1 MASTPDTMGNAGP
14 AGVVKLPLKKALSL
28 LSGTHPAPT
37 LALAPAH
44 SLVPS
49 LVPVPVLLPA
59 QDQHPLASPRR
70 GSGIVYRSRDDDS
83 NLFQLAAT
91 IVLPDEIA
99 DDADDNQNIH
109 DIHDAPDNVHDLLD
123 LQGNDDIHDILNID
137 GAHDKHYNHDIEDII
152 HDNNEIHD
160 MQDVPDNHDAQ
171 AATCLVSEGT
181 TLEEGTVLDVQQKV
195 EVKVKEVVEKETE
208 EEVEKGSEQQVEEG
222 AEQKEE
228 KGVEERAAQVVEEGA
243 EKELEQVVEGNEGL
257 QEGCERANASPV
269 SDLAAPIASDK
280 SQSTEGAHSG
290 NTVPVIAANSHDDNT
305 EAVIIADNGDTV
317 PVIAA
322 TDHRGDE
329 QAHGTEDAVCV
340 QSRRDSGIPL
350 PVPRGKT
357 LIKCPSADKPL
368 DSVADAAPDSLIS
381 STQKASGKIDILRST
396 RRTPGS
402 GTASAGEGSR
412 SSTPSSNVTPHN
424 GLASAY
430 SDEDY
435 AEYAQGT
442 PSHLHVFHHFV
453 FCAVLNQIAHTN
465 GCDYSDNLDGLG
477 LGTFFADD
485 NPTSQ
490 SASVRDSGRLCDF
503 SGPLGEKIKE
513 SILEHMAIESMD
525 STVEQVTALEGE
537 EVAPGTPRS
546 SLGSPSAVPKAL
558 SKTCPVVLSSP
569 APQSNPLSVSMP
581 ALCSRTSGLSPPS
594 SPTFSLPPER
604 KRRSVS
610 SAASSSP
617 GGLHTVPLPAK
628 PILPPPTPPS
638 PILSSP
644 FSPSP
649 TPPQP
654 ARSSTKPPS
663 PTPPSLNLSS
673 SVRSSPTPPTPSS
686 LNLPLP
692 ARSLPISSSPTPP
705 SHTPFSPTPSSLD
718 LPSARSSPTP
728 PSPTP
733 PSLNIPSPTPPLAIH
748 SSPVSRSP
756 THPSPTPPSP
766 VRTHVSP
773 SHVPR
778 TPTPLTPT
786 PPLLVLPTPV
796 LPSPT
801 QRTPTPPSPIAHYRQ
816 ESSPSKK
823 ILPTSATSFSIFS
836 ASNGTINGSPKG
848 VAVAVGREVVV
859 ASHTALESTATTLE
873 EVRIDFFVCHIV
885 HQFLSTHCLHKLIHL
900 STSAPLR

>member
-1 MASTPDTMGNAGP
+1 M
-14 AGVVKLPLKKALSL
+14 
-28 LSGTHPAPT
+28 
-37 LALAPAH
+37 
-44 SLVPS
+44 
-49 LVPVPVLLPA
+49 
-59 QDQHPLASPRR
+59 
-70 GSGIVYRSRDDDS
+70 YRSRDDDS

-99 DDADDNQNIH
+99 DDVDDNHDIH
-109 DIHDAPDNVHDLLD
+109 DIHDAPDNVQDLLGI
-123 LQGNDDIHDILNID
+123 QGNDDTHDILHID
-137 GAHDKHYNHDIEDII
+137 GAHDKHDNHDTDDII
-152 HDNNEIHD
+152 HDNDEIHD
-160 MQDVPDNHDAQ
+160 MQDVPDNHDTQ
-171 AATCLVSEGT
+171 AATSLLSEGKA
-181 TLEEGTVLDVQQKV
+181 LEEGIELEVQRKV

-208 EEVEKGSEQQVEEG
+208 EEVEEGSEQQVEKG
-222 AEQKEE
+222 VEQKEE
-228 KGVEERAAQVVEEGA
+228 KGA
-243 EKELEQVVEGNEGL
+243 EKEVEQVAEGNEGL
-257 QEGCERANASPV
+257 QEGRKRANASPI
-269 SDLAAPIASDK
+269 SDLAAPTESDAP
-280 SQSTEGAHSG
+280 QSSEGAHNG

-305 EAVIIADNGDTV
+305 EAVIMVGNGDTE
-317 PVIAA
+317 PVIAVA
-322 TDHRGDE
+322 DHKGDG

-357 LIKCPSADKPL
+357 IIKCPSADMPL
-368 DSVADAAPDSLIS
+368 DSVTDAAPDSMIS
-381 STQKASGKIDILRST
+381 SAQKASGKINILRAT

-402 GTASAGEGSR
+402 GTASASEGSR

-424 GLASAY
+424 GLVSAY

-442 PSHLHVFHHFV
+442 PTHQHVFHHSV
-453 FCAVLNQIAHTN
+453 SCAVLNQIAHTH
-465 GCDYSDNLDGLG
+465 GCQCSDNLDGLG
-477 LGTFFADD
+477 IGTFFADD

-490 SASVRDSGRLCDF
+490 SAFMRDSGRLRDF

-513 SILEHMAIESMD
+513 SILEHMALESMESD
-525 STVEQVTALEGE
+525 VEQVSALKGE
-537 EVAPGTPRS
+537 ETAPGTPRS
-546 SLGSPSAVPKAL
+546 ALGSPSAVPKAL

-604 KRRSVS
+604 KRRSMS

-628 PILPPPTPPS
+628 PVLPPPTPPS

-692 ARSLPISSSPTPP
+692 ARSLLISSSPTPP
-705 SHTPFSPTPSSLD
+705 SHTPSSPTPSSLD
-718 LPSARSSPTP
+718 LPSARSSPIP

-733 PSLNIPSPTPPLAIH
+733 PSLNIPSPTPPLAIR

-756 THPSPTPPSP
+756 TQPSPNPPSP
-766 VRTHVSP
+766 IRTHASP

-778 TPTPLTPT
+778 TPTPLIPT
-786 PPLLVLPTPV
+786 PPSLVLPTPV

-801 QRTPTPPSPIAHYRQ
+801 QRTPTPPSPVAHCRQ

-836 ASNGTINGSPKG
+836 ASNGTINGSSKG
-848 VAVAVGREVVV
+848 TVAAVEREVVV

-873 EVRIDFFVCHIV
+873 KVEFFFLCLIQSINSAVLIV
-885 HQFLSTHCLHKLIHL
+885 
-900 STSAPLR
+900 